1 MAATI
6 RLMRFGKKKQPTYRI
21 IVIDKRKPRNSSYIE
36 LLGVYQ
42 PVGSVTKFTINKPR
56 LEYWE
61 SVGATKSEGMER
73 LLKNKKAIT
82 YTE

>member
-1 MAATI
+1 
-6 RLMRFGKKKQPTYRI
+6 MRFGKKKQPTYRI